1 MCTLDLLFFLYRYLT
16 MLVQTLNQTFSY
28 HLQIASFDIPTPM
41 TYPVFIMGLL
51 LYLFSVFCNLTI
63 LLLIIT
69 QRTLHKPMFYIL
81 FSLPLNDLVGISSML
96 PRVLSD
102 IVTQTHSVYYP
113 ACVLQ
118 AFLCHL
124 YGGGVLF
131 VLAAMSIDRYFA
143 ICKPLQYPSIM
154 TPFTLCV
161 IISAAWGLD
170 MAMVLTLFALQS
182 RVKRCK
188 AYILNIYCDNPSLLR
203 LSCGEDVTANNIY
216 GLAMTAVMQIIS
228 VGIQLFSYINI
239 LVICIIN
246 RQSDTKSKAVNTCV
260 AQLVTFLLFECTST
274 FVILS
279 YRFQNIPP
287 NTQKLC
293 GMMIYLL
300 LPIINPI
307 IYGMKTKDI
316 RKAFFMV
323 VRKKKIAF
331 K

>member
-1 MCTLDLLFFLYRYLT
+1 MS
-16 MLVQTLNQTFSY
+16 VQTLNQTFSY

-113 ACVLQ
+113 TCVFQ

-170 MAMVLTLFALQS
+170 MAMILTLFALQS

-203 LSCGEDVTANNIY
+203 LYCDDTHINNCYGLFITAVFQDVTLIVVIFTY
-216 GLAMTAVMQIIS
+216 ILILLTCVMNKS
-228 VGIQLFSYINI
+228 TDA
-239 LVICIIN
+239 
-246 RQSDTKSKAVNTCV
+246 RSKAIQTSGTH
-260 AQLVTFLLFECTST
+260 LVVLLFIDCQSLSL
-274 FVILS
+274 ILS
-279 YRFQNIPP
+279 ISSISEEGFWS
-287 NTQKLC
+287 
-293 GMMIYLL
+293 
-300 LPIINPI
+300 
-307 IYGMKTKDI
+307 YGVPTDSESPHLWSKN
-316 RKAFFMV
+316 
-323 VRKKKIAF
+323 
-331 K
+331 

>member
-1 MCTLDLLFFLYRYLT
+1 MS
-16 MLVQTLNQTFSY
+16 VQTLNQTFSY

-63 LLLIIT
+63 MLLIIT
-69 QRTLHKPMFYIL
+69 QQTLHKPMFYIL

-113 ACVLQ
+113 TCVFQ

-143 ICKPLQYPSIM
+143 ICKPLQYHSIM

-170 MAMVLTLFALQS
+170 MAMILTLFALQS

-203 LSCGEDVTANNIY
+203 LSCDDTHINNCYGLFITAVFQDVTLIVVICTY
-216 GLAMTAVMQIIS
+216 IL
-228 VGIQLFSYINI
+228 IQLTCFVNKSTDA
-239 LVICIIN
+239 
-246 RQSDTKSKAVNTCV
+246 RSKASQTCGTH
-260 AQLVTFLLFECTST
+260 LVVLLFLEFNACFSLDLID
-274 FVILS
+274 F
-279 YRFQNIPP
+279 
-287 NTQKLC
+287 
-293 GMMIYLL
+293 
-300 LPIINPI
+300 INQLHL
-307 IYGMKTKDI
+307 
-316 RKAFFMV
+316 
-323 VRKKKIAF
+323 
-331 K
+331 